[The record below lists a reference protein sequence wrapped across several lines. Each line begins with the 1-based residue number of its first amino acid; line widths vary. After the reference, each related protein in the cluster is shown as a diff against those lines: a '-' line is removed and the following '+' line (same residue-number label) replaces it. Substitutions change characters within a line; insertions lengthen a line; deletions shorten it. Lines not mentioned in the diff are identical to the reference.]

1 MFPESRVMERLFT
14 PEIASFYEKFYEDK
28 CARIMSCCQSV
39 NQCLDQGLSDAAI

>member
-28 CARIMSCCQSV
+28 CARIMRCCQI
-39 NQCLDQGLSDAAI
+39 C